1 MRGVLG
7 DNFKVSVRASGR
19 DAFEAAMSLAFNGK
33 NAKYWAET
41 ETWGLCYFWY
51 MEKEAGMSTEHH
63 HMELDRE
70 EYEYHSKAKDGEILY
85 YRDSD
90 SIFWT
95 ESYPIHSFGTAL
107 SVGPLL
113 DRTWDWLNA
122 PERVYPQPADHDGS
136 NDKGFTIA
144 TQEGIW
150 EGHIGSHHGG
160 ICFIR
165 PDWMWIGK

>member
-7 DNFKVSVRASGR
+7 DNFKVHVRASGR

-33 NAKYWAET
+33 SAKYWAET

-51 MEKEAGMSTEHH
+51 MEKESGVSTEHH
-63 HMELDRE
+63 HMESDRE
-70 EYEYHSKAKDGEILY
+70 SYEYHSKTEDGEILY
-85 YRDSD
+85 VRDND
-90 SIFWT
+90 SVFWR
-95 ESYPIHSFGTAL
+95 ENYQIHRFKTPRG
-107 SVGPLL
+107 VGILL
-113 DRTWDWLNA
+113 DDAWNWLMD
-122 PERVYPQPADHDGS
+122 PDRKYPVPADHDGS

>member
-1 MRGVLG
+1 MHGVLG
-7 DNFKVSVRASGR
+7 DNYKVFVRASGR

-51 MEKEAGMSTEHH
+51 MEKETRMGTEHH
-63 HMELDRE
+63 HMELNRE
-70 EYEYHSKAKDGEILY
+70 KYEYHSKTKDGEILY
-85 YRDSD
+85 SRSNDSV
-90 SIFWT
+90 FWT
-95 ESYPIHSFGTAL
+95 ESYPIISFGTPL
-107 SVGPLL
+107 SVGSLL
-113 DRTWDWLNA
+113 DRTWEWLNA